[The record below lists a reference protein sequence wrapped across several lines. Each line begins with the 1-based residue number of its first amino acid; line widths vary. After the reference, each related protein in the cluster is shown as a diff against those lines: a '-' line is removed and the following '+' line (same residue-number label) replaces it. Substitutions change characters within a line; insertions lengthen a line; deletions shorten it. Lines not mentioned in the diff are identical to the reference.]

1 MIIEDMINI
10 KLSFTVMR
18 IVEKAIRKNNF
29 KIGKSLVSIVQ
40 TV

>member
-1 MIIEDMINI
+1 MINI